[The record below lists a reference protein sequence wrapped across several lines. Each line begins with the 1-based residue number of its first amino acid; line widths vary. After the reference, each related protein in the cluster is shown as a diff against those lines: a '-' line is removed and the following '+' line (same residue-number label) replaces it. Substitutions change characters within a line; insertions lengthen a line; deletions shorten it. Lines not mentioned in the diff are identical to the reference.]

1 MGVFRVIG
9 FLAIVVGIG
18 ALFLIGSETGFRF
31 FESAEHATQAKAFRA
46 QLEAMKA
53 DVEGALVYDGD
64 DYASA
69 VRRLENRATQIESLP
84 FASVLRKE
92 AQAGS
97 EKRLIALGAMATL
110 KSLAV
115 EMQSTSLDAGASRGM
130 AQAAIDLVDRL
141 SSQSDTQQALY
152 RRRGESILLTA
163 VAVFVF
169 CSLFFLVVE
178 LLRKA

>member
-9 FLAIVVGIG
+9 FLAILFAIG
-18 ALFLIGSETGFRF
+18 AVFMIGSETGFRF

-115 EMQSTSLDAGASRGM
+115 EMQTDAGASRGM
-130 AQAAIDLVDRL
+130 AQAAIDLVERI

-152 RRRGESILLTA
+152 RRRAESVVLTS